1 MERPAGVTLVAIVVA
16 SAAAYLLVLG
26 AGMLLDPGSIS
37 IVWGSPV
44 LGGLELAGPYMF
56 LLTGLGGVTIA
67 AGLLKLNR
75 WARLAT
81 ISAALLGV
89 IALVPEVSTAAIDF
103 RAGKLVSGGLGI
115 MLRVMIL
122 WYLFQS
128 PVTEAFRN
136 RPPAM

>member
-1 MERPAGVTLVAIVVA
+1 MERPAGVTAVAILIS
-16 SAAAYLLVLG
+16 SAAAYLVVLG

-37 IVWGSPV
+37 MLWGSPV

-56 LLTGLGGVTIA
+56 LLMGLAGVTIA
-67 AGLLKLNR
+67 AGLFRLHR

-103 RAGKLVSGGLGI
+103 RAGKLLSGGLGI

-128 PVTEAFRN
+128 PVADAFKQ
-136 RPPAM
+136 RPPAV